1 MRPQL
6 AILFLTALLPFLCV
20 DASQV
25 AQVDNRLEVYFDYD
39 AWDDLWTEIV
49 SLLNPANIAEK
60 IQKALFV
67 SNLLGM
73 PSMANADGIQVSPNS
88 LDLAPEFL
96 QRSLETLFSEETGT
110 LSRFFETVING
121 TVALRVALHDLLE
134 LTSAD
139 SVLSS
144 DAPLAPVLG
153 TVATFVAIVR
163 DDFRARFTLPAM
175 APGHAKREKHV
186 SDALEYLQQLAIR
199 PAKSHGEVIER
210 HLARAKPLLHNVGVL
225 IGDVAELYPEAIEA
239 VLSVGAVLWPEA
251 VLVRS
256 LVILYCF
263 GPYVLGKD
271 VIGGW
276 LVSETSRI
284 WQMQVVLRS

>member
-1 MRPQL
+1 
-6 AILFLTALLPFLCV
+6 
-20 DASQV
+20 
-25 AQVDNRLEVYFDYD
+25 
-39 AWDDLWTEIV
+39 
-49 SLLNPANIAEK
+49 
-60 IQKALFV
+60 
-67 SNLLGM
+67 M
-73 PSMANADGIQVSPNS
+73 PSMANADSIQVS

-96 QRSLETLFSEETGT
+96 QRGLENIFSEETGT

-134 LTSAD
+134 LASAD

-144 DAPLAPVLG
+144 DAPLAPVLD

-163 DDFRARFTLPAM
+163 DDFRARFPLPAM

-186 SDALEYLQQLAIR
+186 SDALEYLQQFAIR
-199 PAKSHGEVIER
+199 PTKNHGIEQEVIER
-210 HLARAKPLLHNVGVL
+210 HLAGAKPLLHNVGVL

-239 VLSVGAVLWPEA
+239 LLSVGAVLWPEA

-276 LVSETSRI
+276 LFKQVSETSRI